1 MKDSKDFAET
11 EISRRALLC
20 GFGAI
25 AATAAGF
32 SLDSASA
39 ASGVTKLSGGKVSVD
54 LAANKALAKV
64 GGAVLF
70 TAKDGFPAAL
80 VRTAAGAKGLTA
92 ISLVCTHMGVT
103 VAQSQGKWIC
113 PAHGSLYALNGAVL
127 GGPAS
132 SPLKKYPV
140 TVTATKVVIG

>member
-1 MKDSKDFAET
+1 MKDSKDFAEK

-25 AATAAGF
+25 AAAAGF
-32 SLDSASA
+32 SLVSASA
-39 ASGVTKLSGGKVSVD
+39 AVGVTKVAGGKFSVD
-54 LAANKALAKV
+54 LTANKVLAKV

-70 TAKDGFPAAL
+70 TAKDGSPAAL
-80 VRTAAGAKGLTA
+80 VRTAAGSKGLTA

-103 VAQSQGKWIC
+103 VAESQGKWIC

-132 SPLKKYPV
+132 TPLKKYPV
-140 TVTATKVVIG
+140 TVTASKAIIG

>member
-1 MKDSKDFAET
+1 MKDSKDFAEK

-25 AATAAGF
+25 AAAAAGF

-39 ASGVTKLSGGKVSVD
+39 AVGVTKVAGGKFSVD
-54 LAANKALAKV
+54 LTANKVLAKV

-70 TAKDGFPAAL
+70 TAKDGSPAAL
-80 VRTAAGAKGLTA
+80 VRTAAGSKGLTA
-92 ISLVCTHMGVT
+92 ISLVCTHLGAT
-103 VAQSQGKWIC
+103 VAESQGKWIC

-132 SPLKKYPV
+132 TPLKKYPV
-140 TVTATKVVIG
+140 TVTASKAIIG

>member
-1 MKDSKDFAET
+1 MKDSEQNEEGA
-11 EISRRALLC
+11 ISRRALLC

-25 AATAAGF
+25 AATTVGF

-39 ASGVTKLSGGKVSVD
+39 ATGVTKVAGGKFSVD
-54 LAANKALAKV
+54 LKANKVLAKV

-70 TAKDGFPAAL
+70 TYKDGTPAAL
-80 VRTAAGAKGLTA
+80 VRTAPGINGLTA

-103 VAQSQGKWIC
+103 VGESQGKWIC

-127 GGPAS
+127 GGPATTG
-132 SPLKKYPV
+132 LKKYPV
-140 TVTATKVVIG
+140 TATATKAVIG